1 MQINENFREEML
13 RGHFQGFLKMFDKI
27 NESTF
32 YEFQLIELII
42 LIKRKNIFFVYFKE
56 VNFETIFLFLIHFW
70 NELRIIINFF
80 K

>member
-42 LIKRKNIFFVYFKE
+42 LI
-56 VNFETIFLFLIHFW
+56 
-70 NELRIIINFF
+70 
-80 K
+80 